1 MSERKKQPNRR
12 RDKHL
17 HFCVNEE
24 EYKLI
29 QDRMARLGVT
39 GMGAYMRKM
48 AIDGYHVSIDLTEIK
63 EMVRQLRS
71 VSNNMNQIAKRVN
84 ETNNIYTSD
93 IEDLRQRYDSLW
105 DAARKILQGLAKIK

>member
-1 MSERKKQPNRR
+1 MSEMKKQSNRK

-24 EYKLI
+24 EHNLI
-29 QDRMARLGVT
+29 QDRMASLGIT

-48 AIDGYHVSIDLTEIK
+48 AIDGYHINLDLTDVR

-84 ETNNIYTSD
+84 ETNNIYAAD

-105 DAARKILQGLAKIK
+105 DAANGILQGLAKIK

>member
-1 MSERKKQPNRR
+1 MSEKKKQVNRK

-24 EYKLI
+24 EHKLI
-29 QDRMARLGVT
+29 QERMAMTGMVSLGVFL
-39 GMGAYMRKM
+39 RKM
-48 AIDGYHVSIDLTEIK
+48 SIDGYHINIDLSEVK

-71 VSNNMNQIAKRVN
+71 ISNNMNQIAKRVN
-84 ETNNIYTSD
+84 ETNNIYAAD

-105 DAARKILQGLAKIK
+105 DVANNIMAGIAKIK